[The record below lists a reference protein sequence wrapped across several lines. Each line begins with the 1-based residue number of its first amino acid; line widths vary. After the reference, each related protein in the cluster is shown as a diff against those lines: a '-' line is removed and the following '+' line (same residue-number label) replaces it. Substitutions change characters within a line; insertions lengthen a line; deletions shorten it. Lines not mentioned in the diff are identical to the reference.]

1 MESKDMYILRENDF
15 IDYCEKAGYGC
26 GLSFDVATD
35 MALNLNSSLCKV
47 VISWVSGTKTGIVHG
62 SVKITNRSSGT
73 TSDFFFF
80 FFFFCDILKV

>member
-1 MESKDMYILRENDF
+1 
-15 IDYCEKAGYGC
+15 
-26 GLSFDVATD
+26 

-80 FFFFCDILKV
+80 FFFFVTF